1 MKFGK
6 EFASQIVPEWK
17 EAYVN
22 YSSLKKWVKQIQSSA
37 QRSRVAPPQ
46 SPYRAFSG
54 LLRRKSIA
62 GSPESDVENPPI
74 KVRRNEAAEAYET
87 VFLVAEEGGG
97 GGGVDESELKYF
109 RKLDEEFNK
118 VERFYVEK
126 VEEVITEAEMLNKQM
141 DALIAF
147 RVRVERPLDGGFD
160 HVAEATGLAADVAV
174 SVAALSSSTPS
185 SARAHRKAQ
194 MEVIEEGHGQADET
208 DEAREIVDFGIHDQE
223 PQQKAT
229 RMSSLGVLSHATIDN
244 ALVAT
249 PYTAIKDF
257 FTHQH
262 KHEEQDFSRRNLNKV
277 EGQLRLAF
285 IEFYNKLRLLK
296 SYSFL
301 NMLAL
306 SKIMKKYDK
315 ATSRNASKAY
325 LKMVDNSFLGSSEEV
340 TKLIVRVEDTFVKHF
355 SNSNRR
361 KGMDFLRPRVKR
373 EKHRTTFYL
382 GLSAGCI
389 AALILALVIVI
400 RARSIL
406 DSEGGTQYMN
416 TMFPLYSLFGFVV
429 LHILMYGA
437 NVYFWRRYR
446 VNYSFIFGFKRG
458 TELGYREVFLLSSV
472 IAVLAMVSVLLNLDM
487 EMDPQTKDYGVL
499 TELLPLGLI
508 LILTAVLFFPFNILY
523 RSSRFFFLASV
534 FHCIF
539 APLYK
544 VTFPDFFLADQ
555 LTSQVQAFRS
565 LEFYICY
572 YGWGDFKLRQNSCKS
587 SDVYNTFFFI
597 VAVIP
602 YWSRL
607 LQCLRRLF
615 EEKDPMQGWNGI
627 KYLSTIIAVSMRT
640 AYSLNNGA
648 VWMILAWATSI
659 VSAVYSL
666 YWDLVVDWGLLKRN
680 SKNKWLRDKLMI
692 PNKGVYFVAMVLNVL
707 LKFAWLQ
714 TVLNFQVLVM
724 HRQLF
729 LTVVA
734 SLEIIRRGIWNFFRL
749 ENEHLNNVGKFR
761 AFKSVP
767 LPFIYDE
774 DDKEQ

>member
-17 EAYVN
+17 DAYVD
-22 YSSLKKWVKQIQSSA
+22 YGSLKKWIKRIGSSA
-37 QRSRVAPPQ
+37 RRSRPPPQ

-54 LLRRKSIA
+54 LLRKKNVAASS
-62 GSPESDVENPPI
+62 GEGDVENPPI
-74 KVRRNEAAEAYET
+74 RVGRSLVGEAWET
-87 VFLVAEEGGG
+87 VVLVAGDGGG
-97 GGGVDESELKYF
+97 ADENEVRF
-109 RKLDEEFNK
+109 FGKLDEEFNK
-118 VERFYVEK
+118 VERFYAGK
-126 VEEVITEAEMLNKQM
+126 AEEVVAEAEMLNKQM

-147 RVRVERPLDGGFD
+147 RVKVDRPYYGGFEFD
-160 HVAEATGLAADVAV
+160 QAAEASELAADVAV
-174 SVAALSSSTPS
+174 SVATLSASTPS

-194 MEVIEEGHGQADET
+194 MEVIAEGGDGA
-208 DEAREIVDFGIHDQE
+208 EAGTREMVDFNERGPGPE
-223 PQQKAT
+223 QKAS
-229 RMSSLGVLSHATIDN
+229 RLASLGVLKHATMDT

-257 FTHQH
+257 FTHH
-262 KHEEQDFSRRNLNKV
+262 KDDEQDFSRRNLKKV

-285 IEFYNKLRLLK
+285 VEFYNKLRLLK

-315 ATSRNASKAY
+315 TTSRNASKPF
-325 LKMVDNSFLGSSEEV
+325 LRMVDNSFLGSSEEV

-361 KGMDFLRPRVKR
+361 KGMDVLRPTVKR

-382 GLSAGCI
+382 GLFAGCGG
-389 AALILALVIVI
+389 ALILALLLVI
-400 RARSIL
+400 RARNIL
-406 DSEGGTQYMN
+406 GSEGGSQYMN
-416 TMFPLYSLFGFVV
+416 TMFPLYSLFGFIV
-429 LHILMYGA
+429 LHIIMYGA

-458 TELGYREVFLLSSV
+458 TELGYREVFLLSFA
-472 IAVLAMVSVLLNLDM
+472 IAVLALVSVLLNLDM
-487 EMDPQTKDYGVL
+487 EMDPLTQDYGAL
-499 TELLPLGLI
+499 TELLPLIVI
-508 LILTAVLFFPFNILY
+508 LLLMAVLLFPFNILY
-523 RSSRFFFLASV
+523 RSTRFFFLASV
-534 FHCIF
+534 FHCIL

-565 LEFYICY
+565 LLFYVCY
-572 YGWGDFKLRQNSCKS
+572 YGWGDYKLRQNSCRS
-587 SDVYNTFFFI
+587 SSVYNTFFFI

-615 EEKDPMQGWNGI
+615 EEKDPMQGFNGL
-627 KYLSTIIAVSMRT
+627 KYFSTIIAVSMRT
-640 AYSLNNGA
+640 AYSLNNGMI
-648 VWMILAWATSI
+648 WMILAWATSVI
-659 VSAVYSL
+659 AAVYGL
-666 YWDLVVDWGLLKRN
+666 YWDLVVDWGLLQKNSRN
-680 SKNKWLRDKLMI
+680 RWLRDKLMI
-692 PNKGVYFVAMVLNVL
+692 PNKGVYFVAMALNVL

-749 ENEHLNNVGKFR
+749 ENEHLNNVGKYR

-774 DDKEQ
+774 DDKAQ